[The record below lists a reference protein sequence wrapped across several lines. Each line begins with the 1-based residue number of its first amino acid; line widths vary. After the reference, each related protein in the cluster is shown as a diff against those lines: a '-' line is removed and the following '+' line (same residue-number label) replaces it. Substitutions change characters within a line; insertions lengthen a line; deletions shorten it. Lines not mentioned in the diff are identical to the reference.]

1 MLPNVYLRFTV
12 LQQGL
17 LTPNT
22 RDIAAVNA
30 MDTHARK
37 KDDKIIFE
45 IIDRVLTHVFGAEA
59 TSLIYAYLERR
70 YSLSRSEIAAK
81 IDVFA
86 KALEEFFSSGAYAVE
101 NKILEDVYSSY
112 GSIREAMLEKTPE
125 EYDFASQI
133 RIVMQKT

>member
-1 MLPNVYLRFTV
+1 MV
-12 LQQGL
+12 
-17 LTPNT
+17 
-22 RDIAAVNA
+22 AVNI
-30 MDTHARK
+30 METHTK
-37 KDDKIIFE
+37 GKDDKIIFE

-59 TSLIYAYLERR
+59 TSLIYAHLERR

-86 KALEEFFSSGAYAVE
+86 RALEEFLSSGAYVVE

-112 GSIREAMLEKTPE
+112 GSIREAMLEKSPE